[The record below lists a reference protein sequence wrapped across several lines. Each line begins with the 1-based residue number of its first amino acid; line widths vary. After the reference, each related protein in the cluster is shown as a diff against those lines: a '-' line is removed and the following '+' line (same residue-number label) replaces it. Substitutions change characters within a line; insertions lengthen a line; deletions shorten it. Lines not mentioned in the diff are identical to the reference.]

1 MEKKNGMF
9 QTVSI
14 VLLIVVTLLSILNCN
29 ANINNDVKSQIEEV
43 EAMKV

>member
-14 VLLIVVTLLSILNCN
+14 VLLIVVTLLSILNYN